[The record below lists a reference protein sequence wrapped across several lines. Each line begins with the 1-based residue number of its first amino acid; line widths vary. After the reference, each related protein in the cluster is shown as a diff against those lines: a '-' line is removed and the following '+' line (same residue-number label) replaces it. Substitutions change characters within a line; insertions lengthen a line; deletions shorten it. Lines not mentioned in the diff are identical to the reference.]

1 MQTGNTTGE
10 EIMTEKRRA
19 EPPSVPN
26 LRVPEEEAVQ
36 RITTQIKKGYD
47 ITNLSVISDED
58 LEKAQ
63 REESKWSKYN
73 VDLLARLFDNTS
85 LAEEYQVW
93 VSLPL
98 EDVFEDQVERFRKD
112 VADRIAKLESILERL
127 ELMALSN
134 TTRVDVSSIEVTR
147 EGVYVAGQYFDALEP
162 VREILSRATRS
173 IVIIDGYLNEDVLSL
188 LTSKETGVEVNIMT
202 RDLSPA
208 LKIAATA
215 FNKQYGKLSI
225 RTSQAFHDR
234 FLIIDDNYFYHFG
247 ASIKDLGRQGFMFS
261 RIEELKAI
269 ETLRKEFT
277 QEWAK
282 SKVAV

>member
-10 EIMTEKRRA
+10 EIMTEKRSA
-19 EPPSVPN
+19 EPASVPN

-47 ITNLSVISDED
+47 ITGLSIISDED

-85 LAEEYQVW
+85 LAEEYQIW
-93 VSLPL
+93 VSRPL

-134 TTRVDVSSIEVTR
+134 TTRVDASSIEVTR
-147 EGVYVAGQYFDALEP
+147 EGVYVAGQYFDALER
-162 VREILSRATRS
+162 VRKILSRATRS
-173 IVIIDGYLNEDVLSL
+173 IVIIDGYPNEDVLSL

-208 LKIAATA
+208 LKIAAIA
-215 FNKQYGKLSI
+215 FNKQYGKLPI

-234 FLIIDDNYFYHFG
+234 FLIIDDNSFYHLG

>member
-1 MQTGNTTGE
+1 MR
-10 EIMTEKRRA
+10 KRRA
-19 EPPSVPN
+19 IEPKSLPN
-26 LRVPEEEAVQ
+26 LLVSKEEAAQ
-36 RITTQIKKGYD
+36 RIKTQIDKGNNLR
-47 ITNLSVISDED
+47 NLSIVSEED
-58 LEKAQ
+58 LEAAQ
-63 REESKWSKYN
+63 REESKWSSYN
-73 VDLLARLFDNTS
+73 IELLARLFNNTS
-85 LAEEYQVW
+85 LAEEYQVG

-98 EDVFEDQVERFRKD
+98 EDIFEDQEERFRKD

-134 TTRVDVSSIEVTR
+134 TTRVDVSSIEETR